1 MQSYQKKLS
10 AVAAAAALLAGIGV
24 AVAQTSQPVD
34 SDTAAVTQTSPNDTS
49 VTTPVNADSHP
60 AQTWNA
66 TNSDSSM
73 NAAPSSTTDSS
84 AASSSAPTDT
94 PTTTST
100 DTSSTDNSSTDNSA
114 APAPRA
120 DRN

>member
-24 AVAQTSQPVD
+24 AVAQTNQPAD
-34 SDTAAVTQTSPNDTS
+34 PDTAAVTQTSPNDTS

-60 AQTWNA
+60 RQTWDANNNA
-66 TNSDSSM
+66 NGSSTNAASNSANDSS
-73 NAAPSSTTDSS
+73 ST
-84 AASSSAPTDT
+84 SSSAPSDT
-94 PTTTST
+94 STTTST
-100 DTSSTDNSSTDNSA
+100 NTSSTDNSA

>member
-24 AVAQTSQPVD
+24 AVAQTNQPAD

-60 AQTWNA
+60 RQTWDANNNA
-66 TNSDSSM
+66 NSSSTNAASNSANDSS
-73 NAAPSSTTDSS
+73 
-84 AASSSAPTDT
+84 
-94 PTTTST
+94 ST
-100 DTSSTDNSSTDNSA
+100 DTASTDNSA